1 MTKTIANLDPKLAR
15 EAFGWDPNTISY
27 GSGVEV
33 PWRFD
38 AGHVFISSPNARTS
52 RGSIVSCPECSG
64 RFLIPGVNDLQTTH
78 PTIAQEA
85 FGWNASGFSAGSGE
99 KKSWMCAK
107 GHVFEA
113 KVAHR
118 ANGSNCPFCT
128 NRKVL
133 AGFND
138 LATTHPALAEQAC
151 GWDPTT
157 VTYGSGKPRK
167 WSCSKGHIF
176 IATPNQRTSRPNRA
190 VCPYVNHH

>member
-33 PWRFD
+33 PWRCD

-138 LATTHPALAEQAC
+138 LATTQL
-151 GWDPTT
+151 PTAA
-157 VTYGSGKPRK
+157 GSHESGVAPRD
-167 WSCSKGHIF
+167 
-176 IATPNQRTSRPNRA
+176 TSLLQPQISGQVVLTELFAPMSITIN
-190 VCPYVNHH
+190 Y